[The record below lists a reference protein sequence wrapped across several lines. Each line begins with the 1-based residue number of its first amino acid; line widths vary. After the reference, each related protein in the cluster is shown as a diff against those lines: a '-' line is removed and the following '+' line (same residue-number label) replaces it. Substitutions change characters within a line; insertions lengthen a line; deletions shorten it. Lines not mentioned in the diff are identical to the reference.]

1 MRIRFELFNML
12 FDNSRWYLIVFLSF
26 LMVVHLS
33 VDQILFYLVFGL
45 LSRNVHDYRLNM
57 RFDLVLGVDLRNIH
71 LVFIGVNLSLE
82 VCPTVG

>member
-12 FDNSRWYLIVFLSF
+12 FDYSRWYLIVFLSF
-26 LMVVHLS
+26 LMVVRLS
-33 VDQILFYLVFGL
+33 VHQILFYLVFGL
-45 LSRNVHDYRLNM
+45 LSHDVHDYRFNM

-71 LVFIGVNLSLE
+71 LVLIGVNLSLE